1 MIRVAVA
8 EDQGLVRDALVQL
21 LGREP
26 DFTVV
31 GEAASGK
38 EAVALSDLL
47 PDIMLVDVEM
57 PEMDGIQA
65 CNEILTR
72 HPTVRVVVLTTFA
85 RPGNLRRALAAGAS
99 GFLLK
104 DDPVSVLAE
113 KLRTV
118 MVGQRLVDPAL
129 AISALVSG
137 PSPLTRRETEI
148 LRAAV
153 DGRPI
158 AEIARQLFLS
168 DGTVRNYFSVIIQKL
183 GVENRVQAVH
193 QAEQNGW
200 I

>member
-31 GEAASGK
+31 GEAATGK
-38 EAVALSDLL
+38 EAISLSDLL

-65 CNEILTR
+65 CREIVAR
-72 HPTVRVVVLTTFA
+72 QPTVRVVILTTFA
-85 RPGNLRRALAAGAS
+85 RPGNLRRALAAGAC

-113 KLRTV
+113 KLRAV
-118 MVGQRLVDPAL
+118 IAGERPVDPAL
-129 AISALVSG
+129 AVSALISG
-137 PSPLTRRETEI
+137 PSPLTSRETEI
-148 LRAAV
+148 LRAAA

-168 DGTVRNYFSVIIQKL
+168 EGTVRNYLSVIIQKL
-183 GVENRVQAVH
+183 GVENRIQAVH

-200 I
+200 L